1 MATGVVSRIGV
12 VLSILLLSPAASALS
27 GTATA
32 SANTPKSVVPSV
44 GRIPSGCKRTD
55 FTADGGYFSAG
66 HFYLEPEYD
75 VTLITNWCYSTG
87 VITSHSERY
96 TTTIPS
102 NLGLRLSKSVSLI
115 KEGTVLDVQLAGTY
129 NSNVINNT
137 GAITIIGHVTGHGRH
152 HFVNDSGA
160 GG

>member
-1 MATGVVSRIGV
+1 MRRLCVWLGAIACMVWSSTAA
-12 VLSILLLSPAASALS
+12 AASTLNGAGPS
-27 GTATA
+27 SASYPRGCEKTA
-32 SANTPKSVVPSV
+32 
-44 GRIPSGCKRTD
+44 

-66 HFYLEPEYD
+66 HFYWEPGYD
-75 VTLITNWCYSTG
+75 VTLITHWCYSKGT
-87 VITSHSERY
+87 VTSHSVKY

-102 NLGLRLSKSVSLI
+102 NLGLQLSKNVSLI
-115 KEGTVLDVQLAGTY
+115 KGGTVLDVQIAGTY

-137 GAITIIGHVTGHGRH
+137 GDITIIGHVTGHGHH